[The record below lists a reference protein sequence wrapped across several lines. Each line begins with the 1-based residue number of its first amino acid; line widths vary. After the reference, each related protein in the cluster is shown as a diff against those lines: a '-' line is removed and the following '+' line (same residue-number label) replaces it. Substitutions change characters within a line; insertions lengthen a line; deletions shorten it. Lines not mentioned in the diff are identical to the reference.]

1 MCCYYFPVVLLKRSA
16 IIPCFC
22 QKIDVTIPLFC
33 QKRGRHFYAVLS
45 KGYAII
51 LFFLQNFWH
60 YYGWK
65 APFSAQDLNSRIFV
79 HESYCRLPQSIFA
92 TWGGYL
98 NTTRNFRS
106 YLVLNSQC
114 SLKQV
119 SIINS
124 AISTSVIFIY
134 NLAQLESDWSI

>member
-33 QKRGRHFYAVLS
+33 QKRGAIFSLFCQ
-45 KGYAII
+45 KGTP
-51 LFFLQNFWH
+51 LFCSFCKNCWH

-114 SLKQV
+114 SLKRV

-134 NLAQLESDWSI
+134 DL

>member
-1 MCCYYFPVVLLKRSA
+1 VCCYYFPVVLLKRSA

-22 QKIDVTIPLFC
+22 QKTYVIIPLFC
-33 QKRGRHFYAVLS
+33 QKNGRHFYAVLS

-79 HESYCRLPQSIFA
+79 HESYCRFPQSIFA

-98 NTTRNFRS
+98 NITLNFRS
-106 YLVLNSQC
+106 YCVLILQC
-114 SLKQV
+114 SLV
-119 SIINS
+119 PISLINR
-124 AISTSVIFIY
+124 AISEASYFF
-134 NLAQLESDWSI
+134 NG